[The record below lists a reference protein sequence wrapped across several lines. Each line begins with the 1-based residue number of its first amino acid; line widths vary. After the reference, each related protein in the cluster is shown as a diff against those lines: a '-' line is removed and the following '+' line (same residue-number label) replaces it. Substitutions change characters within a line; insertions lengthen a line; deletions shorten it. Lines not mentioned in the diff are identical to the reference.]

1 MKTYQKY
8 LYAIS
13 WITPALIKL
22 VLAVVGLL
30 TVWIALQFDTWP
42 RVLWIWGNDE
52 GIPKTWAGRQWHWLA
67 IRNPVNNLRY
77 LLTDHAAQIATTFDD
92 GTEAIGKFNIEPTNL
107 INNDIKSAA
116 RWTWW
121 GPFAGYRRVWLGP
134 EYVDLGD
141 GVRFKT
147 YSEIWIGWKIGSGV
161 PGLGFTAQFRFKRD
175 IGT

>member
-1 MKTYQKY
+1 MKTYQKI
-8 LYAIS
+8 LHVVS
-13 WITPALIKL
+13 WIIPLTIKF
-22 VLAVVGLL
+22 VLAVIGLL

-42 RVLWIWGNDE
+42 RLLWIWGNDE
-52 GIPKTWAGRQWHWLA
+52 GIPKEWANRQWHWLA
-67 IRNPVNNLRY
+67 IRNPVNNMRY
-77 LLTDHAAQIATTFDD
+77 LLKDHDARRLIKYSDGSATT
-92 GTEAIGKFNIEPTNL
+92 GKGNLEPKFL
-107 INNDIKSAA
+107 VAA
-116 RWTWW
+116 KVVWASRWSWW

-161 PGLGFTAQFRFKRD
+161 PGLGFTFQLRFKRD

>member
-13 WITPALIKL
+13 WIIPGVIKF
-22 VLAVVGLL
+22 VLAVIGLL
-30 TVWIALQFDTWP
+30 TVWIALKFDTWP
-42 RVLWIWGNDE
+42 RLLWIWGNDE
-52 GIPKTWAGRQWHWLA
+52 GIPKEWYDREWHWYA
-67 IRNPVNNLRY
+67 IRNPVNNMRY
-77 LLTDHAAQIATTFDD
+77 LLKDRPAKVITRYSNGNVRTVNAGMEPSYLISV
-92 GTEAIGKFNIEPTNL
+92 GAIW
-107 INNDIKSAA
+107 AA
-116 RWTWW
+116 RWAWS

-134 EYVDLGD
+134 EFVDLGD

-161 PGLGFTAQFRFKRD
+161 PGLGFTFQLRFKRD